1 MNTDTLKENNYF
13 TIWGFTGTLVW
24 TTVIAL
30 SFILIQIAVMIIF
43 IQFEYADAAPAE
55 IEKIMKD
62 IQNNGLFLSIATIAT
77 FIGCSSIIMGIVKL
91 KKGSNIKHYLGLNL
105 VNLTTA
111 RYWFIIFIGLM
122 FISELLTFSLGKPL
136 VPEFVTTLY
145 SSTDSLF
152 LLWIAIVIAAP
163 IFEELFFR
171 GFIITG
177 LSSTIMGPIGA
188 IALSSI
194 AWAAIHIQ
202 YDLYLIT
209 TIFVFGLVLGY
220 VRLKTNSVLLTIGL
234 HSFMN
239 LASMI
244 ETSIILS

>member
-1 MNTDTLKENNYF
+1 MNTETLEENNYF
-13 TIWGFTGTLVW
+13 AIWGFTGTLVW
-24 TTVIAL
+24 TTVIAF

-43 IQFEYADAAPAE
+43 IQFEYADTAPAK
-55 IEKIMKD
+55 IEKIMAE

-91 KKGSNIKHYLGLNL
+91 KKGSNIQHYLGLNL
-105 VNLTTA
+105 VNRASA
-111 RYWFIIFIGLM
+111 RYWFLIFIGLM
-122 FISELLTFSLGKPL
+122 CVSELLTYSLGKPL

-177 LSSTIMGPIGA
+177 LSSTFMGPIGA
-188 IALSSI
+188 IVLSSI
-194 AWAAIHIQ
+194 AWSAIHIQ

-209 TIFVFGLVLGY
+209 TIFVFGLLLGY

>member
-1 MNTDTLKENNYF
+1 MNTKTLKENNF
-13 TIWGFTGTLVW
+13 FAIWGFTGTLVW
-24 TTVIAL
+24 TTVIAF

-55 IEKIMKD
+55 IEKIMAEV
-62 IQNNGLFLSIATIAT
+62 QNNGLFLSIATIAT

-105 VNLTTA
+105 VNITTA
-111 RYWFIIFIGLM
+111 RYWLLIFIGLM

-171 GFIITG
+171 GFITTG
-177 LSSTIMGPIGA
+177 LSSTFMGPIGA
-188 IALSSI
+188 IVLSSI

>member
-1 MNTDTLKENNYF
+1 MNTETLEENNF
-13 TIWGFTGTLVW
+13 FAIWGFTGTLVW
-24 TTVIAL
+24 TTVIAF

-55 IEKIMKD
+55 IEKIMAEV
-62 IQNNGLFLSIATIAT
+62 QNNGLFLSIATIAT

-105 VNLTTA
+105 VNITTA

-152 LLWIAIVIAAP
+152 LLLIAIVIAAP

-177 LSSTIMGPIGA
+177 LSSTFMGPIGA
-188 IALSSI
+188 IVLSSI

-209 TIFVFGLVLGY
+209 TIFIFGLVLGY

>member
-1 MNTDTLKENNYF
+1 LNTETLKANDNF
-13 TIWGFTGTLVW
+13 AIWGFTGTLVW
-24 TTVIAL
+24 TTVIAF
-30 SFILIQIAVMIIF
+30 SFILIQIAVMIVF

-55 IEKIMKD
+55 IEKIMKE

-77 FIGCSSIIMGIVKL
+77 FIGCSSIIMGIIKL

-105 VNLTTA
+105 VNLTSA
-111 RYWFIIFIGLM
+111 RHWFFIFIGLM
-122 FISELLTFSLGKPL
+122 FLSELLTFSLGKPL

-177 LSSTIMGPIGA
+177 LSSTFMGPIGA
-188 IALSSI
+188 IALSSV

-202 YDLYLIT
+202 YDLYLIM

-244 ETSIILS
+244 ETYIILS

>member
-1 MNTDTLKENNYF
+1 MNIEILKPNNYF
-13 TIWGFTGTLVW
+13 AMWGLTGTLIW
-24 TTVIAL
+24 TIIIAF

-43 IQFEYADAAPAE
+43 IQFEYADAAPVE
-55 IEKIMKD
+55 IEKIMAEV
-62 IQNNGLFLSIATIAT
+62 QNNGLFLSIATIAT
-77 FIGCSSIIMGIVKL
+77 FIGCSSIIMGVIKL

-105 VNLTTA
+105 VDHITT
-111 RYWFIIFIGLM
+111 RYWFFIFIGLM

-145 SSTDSLF
+145 SSTNSLF

-163 IFEELFFR
+163 IFEEVFFR

-177 LSSTIMGPIGA
+177 LSSSFMGPIGA
-188 IALSSI
+188 VILTSI

-202 YDLYLIT
+202 YDLYLIM
-209 TIFVFGLVLGY
+209 TIFVFGLFLGY
-220 VRLKTNSVLLTIGL
+220 IRLKTNSVLLTISL

>member
-1 MNTDTLKENNYF
+1 LNTETLKINNYF
-13 TIWGFTGTLVW
+13 AIWGLTGTLVW
-24 TTVIAL
+24 TTIIAI
-30 SFILIQIAVMIIF
+30 SFILIQIAVMILF
-43 IQFEYADAAPAE
+43 IQFEYTDAAPAE
-55 IEKIMKD
+55 IEGIMKE

-77 FIGCSSIIMGIVKL
+77 FLGCSSIIMGIVKL
-91 KKGSNIKHYLGLNL
+91 KKGSNIQHYLGLNL
-105 VNLTTA
+105 VNRTA
-111 RYWFIIFIGLM
+111 TRYWFLIFIGLM
-122 FISELLTFSLGKPL
+122 LVSELLTFSLGKPL

-177 LSSTIMGPIGA
+177 LSSTFMGPIGA
-188 IALSSI
+188 VVLSSV